1 MWEVVDLP
9 PNKANQGPK
18 QKDLASSDDN
28 PQPGKVARY
37 DEVYR
42 SCGPL
47 NQLGGIGAHS
57 ILVKAP
63 LVEDRAD
70 VDVFFREML
79 GIDY

>member
-1 MWEVVDLP
+1 M
-9 PNKANQGPK
+9 
-18 QKDLASSDDN
+18 
-28 PQPGKVARY
+28 ARY

-79 GIDY
+79 GIDVVTGWKTWDVQLVAGAAQTTWTF